1 MDIIKTAAVAISA
14 VILALMFRTHRPEY
28 ATIIN
33 LACCIF
39 IFSCIIWKMREVLL
53 YITKLSAYIQIEQTY
68 IMSILKMIG
77 ITYIAEFASAICK
90 DAGQS
95 SVAGQIQ
102 VFAKLSILV
111 LSMPVLLTFLST
123 VGEFL

>member
-1 MDIIKTAAVAISA
+1 MDIIKTAAVAICA
-14 VILALMFRTHRPEY
+14 VLLALLFRGQRPEY
-28 ATIIN
+28 ATLIN

-39 IFSCIIWKMREVLL
+39 IFFCIVWKMREVLL
-53 YITKLSAYIQIEQTY
+53 YITKLSSLIQIDQTY
-68 IMSILKMIG
+68 IMSVMKMIG

-90 DAGQS
+90 DAGYS